1 MLDDLKANLSA
12 IGDGIIASGLGIFV
26 LSLAYAYYQSI
37 QPNISSS
44 IAFVV
49 GFFVL
54 GASVLVA
61 GVLKIGHAVS
71 SLRDQKPSALKTPV
85 AATVAA
91 LLFVYYLIPLI
102 FFRIRF

>member
-1 MLDDLKANLSA
+1 MKANLSA
-12 IGDGIIASGLGIFV
+12 LGDGIIVSGLGIFILV
-26 LSLAYAYYQSI
+26 LAYVYYQSI
-37 QPNISSS
+37 QSNNSSS

-54 GASVLVA
+54 GASILVA

-71 SLRDQKPSALKTPV
+71 SSRDEKQSSLKTPV

-91 LLFVYYLIPLI
+91 LLIFYYLIPLI
-102 FFRIRF
+102 FFRVRF

>member
-1 MLDDLKANLSA
+1 LDDLKANLSA

-71 SLRDQKPSALKTPV
+71 SLRDPDFGRKT
-85 AATVAA
+85 
-91 LLFVYYLIPLI
+91 LLPT
-102 FFRIRF
+102 RSTPHADPANPNTSRS